1 MRVDE
6 AKERNEQAIRI
17 AGAGLAGL
25 SAAIGLAR
33 RGHTV
38 EVFEKN
44 LDSGRGRHPDWDAIE
59 NWTTR
64 RDLLRVLQEWGIQPT
79 FDHRAP
85 LAFEVFDGDGRRYP
99 VSTPRPFFYLVKRG
113 PEPGSIEH
121 ALKAQALEH
130 GVRIR
135 YGEARRPEEVHIW
148 AAGSQHGRFFLG
160 TGVTFR
166 TSHPD
171 VVAGLV
177 STRHAPKAYAYLV
190 IVDGHGTLSVVL
202 TRDFRQA
209 RSYLAASTELFQRA
223 LQFEMSEVR
232 MTSGFGGLSDAF
244 WRPAARPLVVGEAA
258 GFQDFLWGFGIRHAL
273 LSGHLAA
280 RAIDEGVAYES
291 LVEHELRPIVR
302 ASIVNRALYDWAGDR
317 TYRAL
322 IRWFSSAPDLARL
335 TRIWYRWGRVR
346 SLLWPIACRRLRGPN
361 EVEHAQ
367 QPAWRDQER
376 R

>member
-1 MRVDE
+1 MRNGE
-6 AKERNEQAIRI
+6 PIRI

-25 SAAIGLAR
+25 SAAIGLAG
-33 RGHTV
+33 RGHAV
-38 EVFEKN
+38 DVFERN

-64 RDLLRVLQEWGIQPT
+64 RDLMDVLRRWGIEPT
-79 FDHRAP
+79 FEHRAP
-85 LAFEVFDGDGRRYP
+85 LAFEVFDGDGRRYG
-99 VSTPRPFFYLVKRG
+99 VATDRPFFYLVKRG
-113 PEPGSIEH
+113 PERGSIEQ
-121 ALKAQALEH
+121 ALKAQALER
-130 GVRIR
+130 GVRIH
-135 YGEARRPEEVHIW
+135 YGEARRPEDVDIW

-160 TGVTFR
+160 SGITFR

-171 VVAGLV
+171 IVAGLV

-190 IVDGHGTLSVVL
+190 IVDGQGTLSVVL

-209 RSYLAASTELFQRA
+209 RSYLRASSDVFRGA
-223 LQFEMSEVR
+223 LRFDMSDVR
-232 MTSGFGGLSDAF
+232 MTSGFGGLSEAF
-244 WRPAARPLVVGEAA
+244 WRPPGRPLVVGEAA

-280 RAIDEGVAYES
+280 RAVDEGASYES
-291 LVEHELRPIVR
+291 LVERELRPIVR

-335 TRIWYRWGRVR
+335 TRAWYRWGRVR
-346 SLLWPIACRRLRGPN
+346 SVLWPIASRRLRR
-361 EVEHAQ
+361 HSL
-367 QPAWRDQER
+367 R
-376 R
+376 